1 MINKFQEGGEL
12 NQVLTLVA
20 QFLLQNG
27 QAQDEQS
34 AMQAAQQLVQAAQSG
49 DQEATN
55 ALNTIMEATQQQ
67 TQMARLGAKLN
78 YIKRLRG
85 ECPEG
90 QELVYFKAGGRICK
104 ACMGM
109 KTRKAETGMELP
121 RRKPKVTVKSKEQAI
136 RDSIH
141 REDSLYKT
149 NMPLSTSLRGKS
161 KKEIEKIQKQNRKDA
176 ANGKEMFAKGG
187 ILANKGTAFG
197 DGKKGAN
204 PRNTDHGGHKSHG
217 NTNAA
222 SQLKKTNIPNKFTA
236 FGDTGKKKPTNVGL
250 VGHTATGQTGRIQSK
265 QTVKDT
271 VNKHT
276 AFGGHINKTH
286 KKSKACVKGGW
297 SKISGAP
304 RGLHPRFKIGGSLNG
319 IPFIRKELVKV
330 D

>member
-67 TQMARLGAKLN
+67 TQMVRLGAKLN
-78 YIKRLRG
+78 YIKKLRG

-104 ACMGM
+104 ACMGKKM
-109 KTRKAETGMELP
+109 NNGGIAPKDTTKTKKPIKIKSVYSEARKENPYLKGKTDAQI
-121 RRKPKVTVKSKEQAI
+121 RK
-136 RDSIH
+136 
-141 REDSLYKT
+141 
-149 NMPLSTSLRGKS
+149 M
-161 KKEIEKIQKQNRKDA
+161 QKQNRKDA

-250 VGHTATGQTGRIQSK
+250 VGHTATGQTGRMQSK

-319 IPFIRKELVKV
+319 VPFIRKELVKV